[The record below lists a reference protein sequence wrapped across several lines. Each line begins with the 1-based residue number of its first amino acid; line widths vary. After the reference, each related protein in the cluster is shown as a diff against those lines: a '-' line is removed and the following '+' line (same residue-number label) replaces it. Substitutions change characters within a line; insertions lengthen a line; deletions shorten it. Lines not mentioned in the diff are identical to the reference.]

1 MAIFSKISLGKIILE
16 RHGSLL
22 TYCEEPV
29 SNNSFCFCA
38 TKLWGDEE
46 SRFHLKRVNYFEHLL
61 RFEATSI
68 SDSVFRFNIRVVK
81 IGKFWWEEVK
91 ISLVSH
97 QISVEEG
104 RLSWEPIFHSW
115 SSIPSQAAVTQSFCS
130 YLIICC
136 ILSFAAVDPDFQKLR
151 LPTGQVFVFNV
162 YIGTRHHWGFSLQ
175 SWH

>member
-1 MAIFSKISLGKIILE
+1 MRRSKNQFSITPDFG
-16 RHGSLL
+16 RG
-22 TYCEEPV
+22 
-29 SNNSFCFCA
+29 
-38 TKLWGDEE
+38 
-46 SRFHLKRVNYFEHLL
+46 
-61 RFEATSI
+61 
-68 SDSVFRFNIRVVK
+68 
-81 IGKFWWEEVK
+81 
-91 ISLVSH
+91 
-97 QISVEEG
+97 G

-175 SWH
+175 SWHEYKRKRDENRKYCSRAQQGSWSQTLIWGTNKDQSRRK